1 MVGREGTYVQVGE
14 VAKFTVSRH
23 LIIRFRDASKSEPL
37 NLGGCRCWS
46 ARHGAEAPTLKH
58 CCKTNSKFDSALAT
72 APWKHS
78 RKPRRNRAKEVAD
91 IGSIMS
97 NVPLKSPASPS
108 CSVRL

>member
-14 VAKFTVSRH
+14 VAKSTVSRH

-37 NLGGCRCWS
+37 NVGGCRCWS
-46 ARHGAEAPTLKH
+46 ARHGAEAAAFKC
-58 CCKTNSKFDSALAT
+58 CCKRNKFESALAT